1 MRVAYLLSDNVRPWA
16 KMDEFVVIWLSMLC
30 DCDLMILFVIGFF
43 QQLKLPQK
51 ICWNVVQ
58 SVSSP
63 HLVLQLK
70 ENNFSICVRW
80 ILEQSIISC
89 LPTFIAIYL
98 LSNDCVVFLLV
109 SFTKTVFFC
118 MFFSKCFFM
127 ISLVFFIV
135 CCFFFVHRN
144 QVLSHNQHW
153 SVCLCISIM
162 QTSKTV
168 HTRSKRREF
177 NNIRH
182 ITRSRSQSHSS
193 NSSMNS
199 GNALNNNN
207 SSTVLDSWCMAALCM
222 SVVLL
227 IWFASC
233 SFYTAGC
240 VLLFEATKSER
251 RRNDL
256 YSVCCIFFSHVE
268 PSFVH
273 TTKSII

>member
-1 MRVAYLLSDNVRPWA
+1 
-16 KMDEFVVIWLSMLC
+16 
-30 DCDLMILFVIGFF
+30 
-43 QQLKLPQK
+43 
-51 ICWNVVQ
+51 
-58 SVSSP
+58 
-63 HLVLQLK
+63 
-70 ENNFSICVRW
+70 
-80 ILEQSIISC
+80 
-89 LPTFIAIYL
+89 
-98 LSNDCVVFLLV
+98 
-109 SFTKTVFFC
+109 
-118 MFFSKCFFM
+118 
-127 ISLVFFIV
+127 
-135 CCFFFVHRN
+135 
-144 QVLSHNQHW
+144 
-153 SVCLCISIM
+153 M

-193 NSSMNS
+193 SSSMNS

-256 YSVCCIFFSHVE
+256 YSVCCIFFLCWAVVRAHYQKYNLVFGGNSMVRHSLRSASLPAFFSSSGV
-268 PSFVH
+268 FY
-273 TTKSII
+273 

>member
-1 MRVAYLLSDNVRPWA
+1 M
-16 KMDEFVVIWLSMLC
+16 
-30 DCDLMILFVIGFF
+30 
-43 QQLKLPQK
+43 
-51 ICWNVVQ
+51 
-58 SVSSP
+58 
-63 HLVLQLK
+63 
-70 ENNFSICVRW
+70 RW

-98 LSNDCVVFLLV
+98 LPNDCVVFLLDLLPKPY
-109 SFTKTVFFC
+109 FLYVFFQRFFHA
-118 MFFSKCFFM
+118 FFSFFYR
-127 ISLVFFIV
+127 LLL
-135 CCFFFVHRN
+135 FFVHRN

-162 QTSKTV
+162 QTSKTM

-182 ITRSRSQSHSS
+182 ITRSRSQSNSS
-193 NSSMNS
+193 SSSSMNS

-207 SSTVLDSWCMAALCM
+207 NISTVLDSWCMAALCM

-256 YSVCCIFFSHVE
+256 YSVCCIFFFMLSRRSCTLPKV
-268 PSFVH
+268 
-273 TTKSII
+273 

>member
-1 MRVAYLLSDNVRPWA
+1 M
-16 KMDEFVVIWLSMLC
+16 
-30 DCDLMILFVIGFF
+30 
-43 QQLKLPQK
+43 
-51 ICWNVVQ
+51 
-58 SVSSP
+58 
-63 HLVLQLK
+63 VLQLN
-70 ENNFSICVRW
+70 ENDFSICVRW

-98 LSNDCVVFLLV
+98 LPNDCVVFLLDLLP
-109 SFTKTVFFC
+109 KPYFFVC
-118 MFFSKCFFM
+118 FFFKDFFHAFFSFFYR
-127 ISLVFFIV
+127 LLL
-135 CCFFFVHRN
+135 FFVHRN

-193 NSSMNS
+193 SSSSSMNS
-199 GNALNNNN
+199 GNALNNNNN

-256 YSVCCIFFSHVE
+256 YSVCCIFFFHVE